1 MREFRPGSV
10 PVFVLGGGPGAI
22 AATEQLLNAGYGVTL
37 VGGGEVLAGR
47 GVFLRV
53 GPLSLPVWPGAYRL
67 DDGSPEESVDRILAR
82 AHAGGACIQP
92 HERLKEVRWEGNRIT
107 ELRMEGMLGEY
118 TRRPRNI
125 VLSSRVDEFLLAL
138 TPAPPEDVLEAL
150 NHVSFESVVCTHVS
164 ISACEVDRGE
174 RTELKVPEGVFRAM
188 AAPGV
193 GRRAGYWVHSKPG
206 NGGDTESRATLQ
218 ANFMAAWR
226 SEFNFQLDADQVTFQ
241 TRVVRN
247 AHVSPIAAEHMD
259 RISRFLKAFVNLALL
274 GQSATLVAMNVN
286 EEVEAARQ
294 AVGLWRASQD
304 P

>member
-22 AATEQLLNAGYGVTL
+22 AATEQLLSAGYGVTL

-47 GVFLRV
+47 GVFLRA
-53 GPLSLPVWPGAYRL
+53 GPLSLPVWPEAYRHH
-67 DDGSPEESVDRILAR
+67 DGSPEESVDRLLSS

-92 HERLKEVRWEGNRIT
+92 HERLKEVRWEANRIT

-118 TRRPRNI
+118 TRRPRNV

-164 ISACEVDRGE
+164 IDGCDVERGG
-174 RTELKVPEGVFRAM
+174 RRELKVPEGVFRAM
-188 AAPGV
+188 LAPGV
-193 GRRAGYWVHSKPG
+193 ARRAGYWVHCRPG
-206 NGGDTESRATLQ
+206 NGGDAESRAMLQ
-218 ANFMAAWR
+218 DNFMAAWR
-226 SEFNFQLDADQVTFQ
+226 SEFDFELDANQVTFH

-247 AHVSPIAAEHMD
+247 AQVSPIGVEYRD
-259 RISRFLKAFVNLALL
+259 RIFRFLKPFVNLALV
-274 GQSATLVAMNVN
+274 GQSATLVPMNVD
-286 EEVEAARQ
+286 EEVEAARK
-294 AVGLWRASQD
+294 AVGRWCAGQD
-304 P
+304 S